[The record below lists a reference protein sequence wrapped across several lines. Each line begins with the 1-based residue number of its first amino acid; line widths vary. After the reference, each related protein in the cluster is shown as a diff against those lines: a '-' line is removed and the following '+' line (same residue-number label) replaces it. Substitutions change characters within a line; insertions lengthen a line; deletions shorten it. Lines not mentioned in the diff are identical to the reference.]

1 MNRLIVSIGL
11 AAMLV
16 LAVPSALVNF
26 TGAQEDHDHADHAA
40 EIAAAGPSVDDAGL
54 AVELVDDGL
63 VFPTTMA
70 FLDEDTILVLEKDNG
85 TVRVVEDGELQAEP
99 LLDVAVANDN
109 ERGMLGIAVSRE
121 NATTTY
127 VFLYFTE
134 SGGGVDGDDREGV
147 PPEGNRLYR
156 YELQDG
162 ELVNPKLLLD
172 LPALPGPRYNGGP
185 ITIGPDD
192 QVYIIIGD
200 VEGHA
205 TQAQN
210 FEDGP
215 AADGTSGVLRIGKN
229 GELPDPVIGTGEFGK
244 YYFAYG
250 IRNSFGLAFDPVTGN
265 LWDTENGPAFG
276 DEINMVDAGFNSGWR
291 DVQGMATQANLT
303 DLVLFNAQS
312 HYSNPKFVWTE
323 PVGPTAL
330 EFLNSSAL
338 GEEYE
343 NDMFVGDI
351 NNGAVYHFDLNE
363 NRTAL
368 DLDGALADMVADT
381 PEEGEAA
388 VFGTG
393 FGGVTDIKTGPD
405 GNLYIVS
412 FIDGAIFR
420 IVPVD
425 APAREVDATD
435 LTVRSADLS
444 GDTITGMYTVI
455 EASNG
460 TILREGYTP
469 LMFTG
474 SEGSTYTVTVA
485 DFGDREFDHWE
496 NDSTNRARTV
506 TLDQDATIT
515 AFYEIDSDANS
526 QTATINRLVRLLD
539 GDGCF
544 DDGDQR
550 RLGNAISRII
560 QDIFG
565 ENQMNTNRLE
575 RALDRIVED
584 CDEDDS
590 QRSGGNDDCT
600 SDTINANL
608 DISDEERVNVSD
620 CDINGNIEID
630 DSHVEFTDSEING
643 NIDSDD
649 SSLVIQATEINGNV
663 RVDDGSIRL
672 INAVID
678 GNLICD
684 DVAEYSIR
692 GTTVNGN
699 IEGCSNNNNDG
710 DNRRGQGND
719 DNRGQGRNDDEEEDE
734 EDDD

>member
-1 MNRLIVSIGL
+1 MNRLPVSIGL

-26 TGAQEDHDHADHAA
+26 TGAQEDHNHADHVA

-54 AVELVDDGL
+54 AVELVGDGL

-85 TVRVVEDGELQAEP
+85 TVRVIEGGELLAEP

-109 ERGMLGIAVSRE
+109 ERGMLGITVSRE
-121 NATTTY
+121 NTTTTY

-147 PPEGNRLYR
+147 PPEGNRLFR

-185 ITIGPDD
+185 IAIGPDD
-192 QVYIIIGD
+192 QVYIVIGD

-215 AADGTSGVLRIGKN
+215 VADGTSGVLRIGKN

-250 IRNSFGLAFDPVTGN
+250 IRNSFGLAFDPETGN

-276 DEINMVDAGFNSGWR
+276 DEINLVEAGFNSGWR
-291 DVQGMATQANLT
+291 DVQGMATPANLT
-303 DLVLFNAQS
+303 DLVLFNEQS
-312 HYSNPKFVWTE
+312 HYSNPEFTWTE

-330 EFLNSSAL
+330 AFLNFSEL
-338 GEEYE
+338 GPEYE
-343 NDMFVGDI
+343 GDMFVGDI
-351 NNGAVYHFDLNE
+351 NNGAVYRFELNE

-393 FGGVTDIKTGPD
+393 FGGVTDIKVGPD
-405 GNLYIVS
+405 GHLYIAS

-420 IVPVD
+420 VVTVD
-425 APAREVDATD
+425 EPEAETAD
-435 LTVRSADLS
+435 LTARSVNLA
-444 GDTITGMYTVI
+444 GDTITGMFTTI

-460 TILREGYTP
+460 TVLREGYTP
-469 LMFTG
+469 LTFRG
-474 SEGSTYTVTVA
+474 DEGSTYTVTVA
-485 DFGDREFDHWE
+485 DFGNREFNHWD

-506 TLDQDATIT
+506 TLDEDTTIT
-515 AFYEIDSDANS
+515 AHYEIKSTESSHTVIID
-526 QTATINRLVRLLD
+526 RLARILD
-539 GDGCF
+539 EDGCF

-565 ENQMNTNRLE
+565 ENQMNTDRLE

-584 CDEDDS
+584 CDEGDS
-590 QRSGGNDDCT
+590 QRSGSNDDCT

-608 DISDEERVNVSD
+608 DITDEEHVNVSD
-620 CDINGNIEID
+620 CNINGNIEID
-630 DSHVEFTDSEING
+630 DSHVEITDSEING

-649 SSLVIQATEINGNV
+649 SSLVIRATEINGNV

-684 DVAEYSIR
+684 DATEYSIR

-699 IEGCSNNNNDG
+699 IEGCNNNNTG
-710 DNRRGQGND
+710 DD
-719 DNRGQGRNDDEEEDE
+719 DNRGQGRNDDDDDEEEDD